1 LSEDLATSFEPIL
14 FRHISKHSKSLL
26 KTIASNLRDENMAK
40 QTLFT
45 FVKIAKFFFKENFKS
60 ASSDLTSILC
70 DDWNLISSI
79 SESSKENLLFTV
91 HLIKHLFLLDRGRP
105 LQVTS
110 LKSWLFKKNHF
121 TIGLVSS

>member
-1 LSEDLATSFEPIL
+1 
-14 FRHISKHSKSLL
+14 
-26 KTIASNLRDENMAK
+26 
-40 QTLFT
+40 LFT
-45 FVKIAKFFFKENFKS
+45 FVKIAKFFFKENIKS

-70 DDWNLISSI
+70 DDWNLISAI

-110 LKSWLFKKNHF
+110 LKSWLKKKKIILQKVQF
-121 TIGLVSS
+121 LVRA